1 MLAGGL
7 LHEGFHAGLDGA
19 LVARV
24 RSEYEAGAIPVQW
37 DEARAFLAEIAYH
50 GLQARRLAADL
61 DAGRDRTAGLMG
73 RLEPLR
79 KKVAL
84 GRPADRAAYDAL
96 AAGFGAEIAIGR
108 LRTRELWQSVRR
120 VEGLLEG
127 LRRDYVRPGTPGEFE
142 EPLEALER
150 DAAGFADEAEGAI
163 GASELARRGLETLL
177 GQWDEWAVGTRPFP
191 PPITDSVAVTARAAA
206 VAWPAPPVDGA
217 LDLMRLAGRA
227 LDRER
232 SPS

>member
-7 LHEGFHAGLDGA
+7 LHEGVHAGLDGA

-37 DEARAFLAEIAYH
+37 DEARAFLVEIAYH
-50 GLQARRLAADL
+50 GLQVRRLAAGL
-61 DAGRDRTAGLMG
+61 GAGRDRTAGLMG

-79 KKVAL
+79 KKASL

-96 AAGFGAEIAIGR
+96 AAGLGAEIALGR
-108 LRTRELWQSVRR
+108 LRMRELWQSVRR
-120 VEGLLEG
+120 VEGLLES
-127 LRRDYVRPGTPGEFE
+127 LRRDYVRPGAPGEFE
-142 EPLEALER
+142 EPLADLER
-150 DAAGFADEAEGAI
+150 NAAGFADEAGAAI
-163 GASELARRGLETLL
+163 GASEAALRGLETLL

-191 PPITDSVAVTARAAA
+191 PPVTDSAAVTARASA

-217 LDLMRLAGRA
+217 LALMRLAGRA

-232 SPS
+232 PPS